1 MWMCMCGYRADSV
14 CANARVSVCVCVC
27 GRVNSVEC
35 ECRKCR
41 CKQRTSS
48 TTTTSWQP
56 AAVCVRV
63 LRCNAALSTHVNPPP
78 PSYQPSRQSIW
89 QKYIQMH
96 SKNYALDYDKQKT
109 FFFSVSATATTNTAT
124 AVYSFDAQLQSQ
136 QRHSSSSSSSRASAV
151 APTTTTLVQLH
162 AAMHWSKK
170 KINNQSS
177 FNTVAFYIK
186 QHALHSAFKQL
197 KSAFQ
202 MRFYVVLFWSFL
214 CFPLAAQQPVTIV
227 THTRTHSHYTNT

>member
-1 MWMCMCGYRADSV
+1 
-14 CANARVSVCVCVC
+14 
-27 GRVNSVEC
+27 
-35 ECRKCR
+35 
-41 CKQRTSS
+41 
-48 TTTTSWQP
+48 
-56 AAVCVRV
+56 
-63 LRCNAALSTHVNPPP
+63 
-78 PSYQPSRQSIW
+78 
-89 QKYIQMH
+89 MH

-109 FFFSVSATATTNTAT
+109 FFFSVSATTTNTAT

-136 QRHSSSSSSSRASAV
+136 QRHSSSSSRASAV

-177 FNTVAFYIK
+177 FNTVAFCIK

-227 THTRTHSHYTNT
+227 THTQPLHKHIERESSSWTRTHTHSCIQKNLLVAKKCIAMWGLG